1 MKKTQ
6 TYTLRILAGIFAVL
20 TAAVLLTGCSK
31 NEISHDA
38 FFDTF
43 LLTDMK
49 VDGISVP
56 AVFNPAKGTM
66 TPLCTDPLCDHT
78 EKAGCP
84 FAGYNTVW
92 EPHYYNGSIWF
103 LSMVTFGKLDE
114 FAVMR
119 YDMDTAKVTELIRM
133 EELREYI
140 PDTVSADNGQ
150 SFGFHNGYFRY
161 SLRAADHTP
170 AFQLRVE
177 LDSGEVEV
185 LTNDYL
191 HPFAKYKKQYLA
203 YTPELDYTGVSYGIH
218 LTDADGNVKETILP
232 DKRISITFEDLLDY
246 GKLIYVTAV
255 QTEDGTYDWD
265 RMTVWMYDMET
276 DEDSTII
283 ENFPSSYI
291 AAAGDYIYYS
301 RYVDDPPKMGYD
313 LNHNEDK
320 YNLSGGILFRTN
332 IYTGEESV
340 AFEMPDYVLRGVEID
355 RVGQYIVISYE
366 NTDYENYIKESTH
379 YGFWYQY
386 EKENGR
392 IVYDTEA
399 GTTAVYIDAST

>member
-1 MKKTQ
+1 MKKLIPLI
-6 TYTLRILAGIFAVL
+6 TLILFLPVI
-20 TAAVLLTGCSK
+20 TGCSEETK
-31 NEISHDA
+31 TY
-38 FFDTF
+38 DTF
-43 LLTDMK
+43 LDTFLITDMR
-49 VDGISVP
+49 VDGISIP

-66 TPLCTDPLCDHT
+66 TPLCTDPLCAHT

-84 FAGYNTVW
+84 FAGYNTIW
-92 EPHYYNGSIWF
+92 EPHYHNGSIWF
-103 LSMVTFGKLDE
+103 LSMVTFGKLDD

-140 PDTVSADNGQ
+140 PDTVNQDNSQ
-150 SFGFHNGYFRY
+150 SFGFRDGYFRY
-161 SLRAADHTP
+161 TIHAADRTS
-170 AFQLRVE
+170 AFRLRVV

-185 LTNDYL
+185 LANEY
-191 HPFAKYKKQYLA
+191 HQPFAQYKKQHLA
-203 YTPELDYTGVSYGIH
+203 YTEELDYTGVSYGIH

-232 DKRISITFEDLLDY
+232 DKRIDIAFDDLLDD
-246 GKLIYVTAV
+246 GKLLYVTAV
-255 QTEDGTYDWD
+255 QREDGTYDWD
-265 RMTVWMYDMET
+265 WMTVWMYDMET
-276 DEDSTII
+276 GEDSAII

-366 NTDYENYIKESTH
+366 NTDYENYTEESTH
-379 YGFWYQY
+379 YGIWYQY
-386 EKENGR
+386 DKENGR
-392 IVYDTEA
+392 IVYDTET
-399 GTTAVYIDAST
+399 GTTAVYPDAST

>member
-1 MKKTQ
+1 MKKT
-6 TYTLRILAGIFAVL
+6 LLILTI
-20 TAAVLLTGCSK
+20 VLLLLCSACGK
-31 NEISHDA
+31 TETNHDA

-43 LLTDMK
+43 LLTDMR
-49 VDGISVP
+49 VDGVSVP

-66 TPLCTDPLCDHT
+66 TPLCTDPLCAHT

-103 LSMVTFGKLDE
+103 LSMVTFGKLDD

-140 PDTVSADNGQ
+140 PDTVSADNSQ

-161 SLRAADHTP
+161 SLHGADHTP
-170 AFQLRVE
+170 VFQLRVN
-177 LDSGEVEV
+177 LDSGEVEI
-185 LTNDYL
+185 LTNEYRQ
-191 HPFAKYKKQYLA
+191 PFTKYKKQYLA
-203 YTPELDYTGVSYGIH
+203 YTPELDYTGVSYGI
-218 LTDADGNVKETILP
+218 LITDEDGNVKETILP
-232 DKRISITFEDLLDY
+232 DKRIDIAFDDLLDD
-246 GKLIYVTAV
+246 GKLLYVTAV

-276 DEDSTII
+276 GEDSVIV
-283 ENFPSSYI
+283 ENFPSSFL
-291 AAAGDYIYYS
+291 AVEGDYLYYS
-301 RYVDDPPKMGYD
+301 RYVDDPPKLGYD

-320 YNLSGGILFRTN
+320 FNLSGGILFRTN
-332 IYTGEESV
+332 VYTGEESV

-366 NTDYENYIKESTH
+366 NTDYENYIEESTD
-379 YGFWYQY
+379 YGIWYQY

-392 IVYDTEA
+392 IVYDTVT
-399 GTTAVYIDAST
+399 GTTAVYPDAST

>member
-1 MKKTQ
+1 MKKTIL
-6 TYTLRILAGIFAVL
+6 TLVVA
-20 TAAVLLTGCSK
+20 LLLLCTTCGKTGK
-31 NEISHDA
+31 DHDT

-84 FAGYNTVW
+84 FGGYNTVW

-103 LSMVTFGKLDE
+103 LSMVTFGKLDD

-170 AFQLRVE
+170 AFQLRVN

-185 LTNDYL
+185 LTNDYR

-203 YTPELDYTGVSYGIH
+203 YTPELDYTGVSYGI
-218 LTDADGNVKETILP
+218 LITDEDGNVKETILP
-232 DKRISITFEDLLDY
+232 DKRISITFDNLLDD

-276 DEDSTII
+276 GEDSAII

-320 YNLSGGILFRTN
+320 YNLSGGTLFRTN

-366 NTDYENYIKESTH
+366 NTDYENYVKESTH
-379 YGFWYQY
+379 YGIWYQY

-392 IVYDTEA
+392 IVYDTVT
-399 GTTAVYIDAST
+399 GTTAVYPDVST

>member
-1 MKKTQ
+1 MKKI
-6 TYTLRILAGIFAVL
+6 ILAL
-20 TAAVLLTGCSK
+20 TIMVLLLCTACSK
-31 NEISHDA
+31 NETNHDA

-43 LLTDMK
+43 LLTDMR
-49 VDGISVP
+49 VDGVSVP

-66 TPLCTDPLCDHT
+66 TPLCTDPLCAHT

-103 LSMVTFGKLDE
+103 LSMVTFGKLDD

-133 EELREYI
+133 EELWEYI
-140 PDTVSADNGQ
+140 PDTVNQDNSQ

-170 AFQLRVE
+170 AFQLRVN

-185 LTNDYL
+185 LTNDYR

-203 YTPELDYTGVSYGIH
+203 YPPEKDYTGVSYGIL

-232 DKRISITFEDLLDY
+232 DKRISKTFDNLLDD
-246 GKLIYVTAV
+246 GKLLYVTAV
-255 QTEDGTYDWD
+255 QTENGTYDWD

-276 DEDSTII
+276 GEDAVII

-301 RYVDDPPKMGYD
+301 RYVDDPPKLGYD
-313 LNHNEDK
+313 LNQNEDK
-320 YNLSGGILFRTN
+320 FNLSGGILFRTN
-332 IYTGEESV
+332 IHTGEESI
-340 AFEMPDYVLRGVEID
+340 AFEMPEYVLNGIEID
-355 RVGQYIVISYE
+355 RVGQYIIIGYH
-366 NTDYENYIKESTH
+366 NTDYETYEEDATDRGIWYDYAKED
-379 YGFWYQY
+379 
-386 EKENGR
+386 GR
-392 IVYDTEA
+392 LVYDTES
-399 GTTAVYIDAST
+399 GTTAVYPDAST

>member
-1 MKKTQ
+1 MKKT
-6 TYTLRILAGIFAVL
+6 ILILIIAL
-20 TAAVLLTGCSK
+20 LMLCTACGKT
-31 NEISHDA
+31 ETDHDA

-43 LLTDMK
+43 LLCDMK
-49 VDGISVP
+49 VDGVAVP

-66 TPLCTDPLCDHT
+66 TPLCTDPLCAHT
-78 EKAGCP
+78 KKAGCP
-84 FAGYNTVW
+84 FTGYNTIW

-103 LSMVTFGKLDE
+103 LSMVTFGQLDD

-133 EELREYI
+133 EELREHI
-140 PDTVSADNGQ
+140 PETVSADNGQ
-150 SFGFHNGYFRY
+150 SFAFHNGYFRY

-177 LDSGEVEV
+177 LDSGEVEI

-191 HPFAKYKKQYLA
+191 HPFAKYKNQYLA

-218 LTDADGNVKETILP
+218 LTDADENVKETILP

-246 GKLIYVTAV
+246 GKLIYITAV

-276 DEDSTII
+276 GEDSAII

-313 LNHNEDK
+313 LNHNEYK

-332 IYTGEESV
+332 IYTGEESI
-340 AFEMPDYVLRGVEID
+340 AFEMPDYVLNGVEID
-355 RVGQYIVISYE
+355 RVGQYIIIGYH
-366 NTDYENYIKESTH
+366 NTDYENYVEEATNRGI
-379 YGFWYQY
+379 WYQY
-386 EKENGR
+386 DKEDGR
-392 IVYDTEA
+392 IVYDTVSE
-399 GTTAVYIDAST
+399 TTAAYKDAST

>member
-1 MKKTQ
+1 MKKLI
-6 TYTLRILAGIFAVL
+6 TLITLILFLPVI
-20 TAAVLLTGCSK
+20 TGCSEETK
-31 NEISHDA
+31 TY
-38 FFDTF
+38 DTF
-43 LLTDMK
+43 LDTFLITDMR
-49 VDGISVP
+49 VDGISIP

-66 TPLCTDPLCDHT
+66 TPLCTDPLCTHT
-78 EKAGCP
+78 KKAGCP
-84 FAGYNTVW
+84 FAGYNTIW

-103 LSMVTFGKLDE
+103 LSMTVFGDLNE

-119 YDMDTAKVTELIRM
+119 YDMDTAKVTELITV

-140 PDTVSADNGQ
+140 PETVSQDNSR

-161 SLRAADHTP
+161 SLRGADHTP
-170 AFQLRVE
+170 VFQLRVNF
-177 LDSGEVEV
+177 DSGEVEI

-191 HPFAKYKKQYLA
+191 HPFAKYKNQYLA

-232 DKRISITFEDLLDY
+232 DKRIDIAFDNLLDD
-246 GKLIYVTAV
+246 GKLLYVTAV

-265 RMTVWMYDMET
+265 CMTVWMYDMET
-276 DEDSTII
+276 GEDSVIV
-283 ENFPSSYI
+283 ENFPSSYL
-291 AAAGDYIYYS
+291 AFEGDYLYYS
-301 RYVDDPPKMGYD
+301 RYVDDPPKLGYD

-332 IYTGEESV
+332 VYTGEESV

-379 YGFWYQY
+379 YGIWYQY

-392 IVYDTEA
+392 IVYDTVT
-399 GTTAVYIDAST
+399 GTTAVYPDAST

>member
-1 MKKTQ
+1 MKKTV
-6 TYTLRILAGIFAVL
+6 LVL
-20 TAAVLLTGCSK
+20 TIMILLLCTACSK
-31 NEISHDA
+31 NETNHDA

-49 VDGISVP
+49 VDGVSVP

-66 TPLCTDPLCDHT
+66 TPLCTDPLCAHT

-103 LSMVTFGKLDE
+103 LSMVTFGKLDD

-140 PDTVSADNGQ
+140 PETVSADNSQ

-170 AFQLRVE
+170 AFQLRVN
-177 LDSGEVEV
+177 LDGGEVEV
-185 LTNDYL
+185 LTNDYR

-203 YTPELDYTGVSYGIH
+203 YPPEKDYTGVSYGIL

-232 DKRISITFEDLLDY
+232 DKRISKTFDNLLDD
-246 GKLIYVTAV
+246 GKLLYVTAV
-255 QTEDGTYDWD
+255 QTENGTYDWD

-276 DEDSTII
+276 GEDAVII

-301 RYVDDPPKMGYD
+301 RYVDDPPKLGYD

-320 YNLSGGILFRTN
+320 FNLSGGILFRTN
-332 IYTGEESV
+332 IHTGEESI
-340 AFEMPDYVLRGVEID
+340 AFEMPEYVLNGIEID
-355 RVGQYIVISYE
+355 RVGQYIIIGYH
-366 NTDYENYIKESTH
+366 NTDYETYEEDATDRGIWYDYAKED
-379 YGFWYQY
+379 
-386 EKENGR
+386 GR
-392 IVYDTEA
+392 LVYDTET
-399 GTTAVYIDAST
+399 GTTAVYPDAST

>member
-1 MKKTQ
+1 MKKTIL
-6 TYTLRILAGIFAVL
+6 TLAVAL
-20 TAAVLLTGCSK
+20 LLLCTACGKTGK
-31 NEISHDA
+31 DHDT

-66 TPLCTDPLCDHT
+66 TPLCTDPLCAHT
-78 EKAGCP
+78 ENAGCP
-84 FAGYNTVW
+84 FAGYNITW

-103 LSMVTFGKLDE
+103 LSMTVFGKLDE

-133 EELREYI
+133 EELRKEI
-140 PDTVSADNGQ
+140 PDTVNIENGQ
-150 SFGFHNGYFRY
+150 SFGFINGYFRY
-161 SLRAADHTP
+161 SVRAEDQKP
-170 AFQLRVE
+170 AFQLRVN
-177 LDSGEVEV
+177 LDSGEVGV
-185 LTNDYL
+185 LTNEYQQ
-191 HPFAKYKKQYLA
+191 PFAKYKKQYLA
-203 YTPELDYTGVSYGIH
+203 YSQEFDYTGVSYGIL
-218 LTDADGNVKETILP
+218 LTDENGMIKETILH
-232 DKRISITFEDLLDY
+232 DKRISIAFDDLLDD
-246 GKLIYVTAV
+246 GKLIYVTAM
-255 QTEDGTYDWD
+255 QTEDGKYDWD
-265 RMTVWMYDMET
+265 WMTVWMYDMET
-276 DEDSTII
+276 GKDSIVV
-283 ENFPSSYI
+283 ENFPSFYI

-366 NTDYENYIKESTH
+366 NTDYENYIKESSH
-379 YGFWYQY
+379 YGIWYQY

-392 IVYDTEA
+392 IVYDTVT
-399 GTTAVYIDAST
+399 GTTAVYPDAST

>member
-1 MKKTQ
+1 MKKLI
-6 TYTLRILAGIFAVL
+6 TLITLILFLPVI
-20 TAAVLLTGCSK
+20 TGCSEETK
-31 NEISHDA
+31 TY
-38 FFDTF
+38 DTF
-43 LLTDMK
+43 LDTFLITDMR
-49 VDGISVP
+49 VDGISIP

-66 TPLCTDPLCDHT
+66 TPLCTDPLCTHT
-78 EKAGCP
+78 KKAGCP
-84 FAGYNTVW
+84 FAGYNTIW

-103 LSMVTFGKLDE
+103 LSMTVFGDLNE

-119 YDMDTAKVTELIRM
+119 YDMDTAKVTELITV

-140 PDTVSADNGQ
+140 PETVSQDNSR

-161 SLRAADHTP
+161 SLRGADHTP
-170 AFQLRVE
+170 VFQLRVNF
-177 LDSGEVEV
+177 DSGEVEI

-191 HPFAKYKKQYLA
+191 HPFAKYKNQYLA

-232 DKRISITFEDLLDY
+232 DKRIDIAFDNLLDD
-246 GKLIYVTAV
+246 GKLLYVTAV

-265 RMTVWMYDMET
+265 CMTVWMYDMET
-276 DEDSTII
+276 GEDSVIV
-283 ENFPSSYI
+283 ENFPSSYL
-291 AAAGDYIYYS
+291 AFEGDYLYYS
-301 RYVDDPPKMGYD
+301 RYVDDPPKLGYD

-320 YNLSGGILFRTN
+320 FNLSGGILFRTN
-332 IYTGEESV
+332 VYTGEESV

-379 YGFWYQY
+379 YGIWYQY

-392 IVYDTEA
+392 IVYDTVT
-399 GTTAVYIDAST
+399 GTTAVYPDAST

>member
-1 MKKTQ
+1 MKKT
-6 TYTLRILAGIFAVL
+6 VL
-20 TAAVLLTGCSK
+20 MLTIALLLLCTACGK
-31 NEISHDA
+31 NETNHDA

-49 VDGISVP
+49 VDGISTP
-56 AVFNPAKGTM
+56 ALFNPAKGTM
-66 TPLCTDPLCDHT
+66 TPLCTDPLCAHT
-78 EKAGCP
+78 KKAGCP
-84 FAGYNTVW
+84 FAGYNTIW

-103 LSMVTFGKLDE
+103 LSMVTFGKLDD
-114 FAVMR
+114 FAVRR

-140 PDTVSADNGQ
+140 PETVSADNSQ

-170 AFQLRVE
+170 AFQLRVN

-185 LTNDYL
+185 LTNDYR
-191 HPFAKYKKQYLA
+191 HPFAKHKKQYLA
-203 YTPELDYTGVSYGIH
+203 YPPEKDYTGVSYGIL

-232 DKRISITFEDLLDY
+232 DKRISKTFDNLLDD
-246 GKLIYVTAV
+246 GSLLYVTAV

-276 DEDSTII
+276 GEDSAII

-291 AAAGDYIYYS
+291 AAAGEYIYYS

-313 LNHNEDK
+313 LNQKEDK
-320 YNLSGGILFRTN
+320 FNLSGGILYRTN
-332 IYTGEESV
+332 VYTGEESV
-340 AFEMPDYVLRGVEID
+340 AFEMPDYVLLGTEID
-355 RVGQYIVISYE
+355 RVGQYIIIGYQ
-366 NTDYENYIKESTH
+366 NTDYETYTEDVTDRGI
-379 YGFWYQY
+379 WYDY
-386 EKENGR
+386 EKEDGR
-392 IVYDTEA
+392 IVYDTVNETA
-399 GTTAVYIDAST
+399 AVYLDAST